1 MVEVEHAW
9 SKNEFIK
16 YIRMG
21 MMPSVIWCDIIKR
34 YLYIFNGRSYNV
46 TIDTL

>member
-1 MVEVEHAW
+1 MVEVEQAW

-21 MMPSVIWCDIIKR
+21 IMPSIMLCDIIKSG
-34 YLYIFNGRSYNV
+34 LYIFNSRIYDV